1 MSFRTLII
9 SEDPLLNGYLLYP
22 LTRAILASAGKPTAR
37 VELLTKPRTR
47 GYDHAL
53 RVIRNEVPEGLR
65 YHDLWLFFPDADRAS
80 EKAMQRL
87 EEDLRSKRVSLLC
100 CPAQPEIEIYACV
113 AYRDR
118 LGPPWNEVRSHP
130 HLKEDIFRPLLAQY
144 GDARKPGHGRDILIR
159 TSLQNLPL
167 LFRLC
172 PELKVLRDRIARH
185 ISQK

>member
-22 LTRAILASAGKPTAR
+22 LTKAILASAGKPMAR
-37 VELLTKPRTR
+37 VQLLTSPRTR

-53 RVIRNEVPEGLR
+53 RVIRNEVPEDLR
-65 YHDLWLFFPDADRAS
+65 HHDLWIFFPDADRAS
-80 EKAMQRL
+80 ESAMRRL
-87 EEDLRSKRVSLLC
+87 EEDIGSKGVTLLC

-113 AYRDR
+113 AYRDSLR
-118 LGPPWNEVRSHP
+118 LSWDEVRSHP
-130 HLKEDIFRPLLAQY
+130 RLKEEIFRPLLARH
-144 GDARKPGHGRDILIR
+144 GDPKKTGKGRDILVR
-159 TSLQNLPL
+159 ESLKNLPQ

-185 ISQK
+185 ISQT